1 MRCVSVR
8 AHFYM
13 ATVLPSRPRQGGSR
27 RNIAIV
33 VATYHEEYARG
44 LVEHTRR
51 ELEVI
56 APGSNVEVFSVP
68 GSFEIPL
75 VVQSVADRDGFD
87 AIVAFGVL
95 MEGQTAHAQLISSAV
110 TDALMRISLSRHVP
124 VVHEVLVIQTE
135 EQARARCLEDEINRG
150 TEAAR
155 VAVRMADV
163 MNQFPRR
170 QTR

>member
-1 MRCVSVR
+1 M
-8 AHFYM
+8 
-13 ATVLPSRPRQGGSR
+13 
-27 RNIAIV
+27 
-33 VATYHEEYARG
+33 ATYHEAYANG
-44 LVEHTRR
+44 LIEHARQ

-56 APGSNVEVFSVP
+56 APGSHVEVFNVP

-75 VVQSVADRDGFD
+75 VVQCVADRGDFD
-87 AIVAFGVL
+87 AIIAFGVL

-110 TDALMRISLSRHVP
+110 TDALMRISLSRQVP

-155 VAVRMADV
+155 VAIRMADL
-163 MNQFPRR
+163 MSDFPRR
-170 QTR
+170 PNR